1 MNSNTCAFT
10 GHRPH
15 KFPWKDNE
23 SDPRCV
29 ALKTTLAEQVGKLVA
44 AGVTD
49 FYSGMA
55 DGSDVWLSQI
65 VLDLRNGNPALRLHC
80 FLPCEGQADKW
91 DASAQERYHSILKKA
106 DSVDY
111 VSRTYYDGCMIDRNH
126 RLVEAAVHLLAVYNG
141 ERRGGTAAT
150 VRYAR
155 KLGREIL
162 IIDPISLVSAHS
174 GGNISE

>member
-15 KFPWKDNE
+15 KFPWKSNE
-23 SDPRCV
+23 SDPRCT
-29 ALKTTLAEQVGKLVA
+29 ALKAVLAEQVGSLIA

-55 DGSDVWLSQI
+55 DGSDVWLSKI
-65 VLDLRNGNPALRLHC
+65 VLDLRKDNPALALHC

-91 DASAQERYHSILKKA
+91 SAPAQERYRLILEQA

-111 VSRTYYDGCMIDRNH
+111 VSHKYYDGCMIDRNH
-126 RLVEAAVHLLAVYNG
+126 RLVEAAYYLLAVYNG
-141 ERRGGTAAT
+141 EQRGGTAAT
-150 VRYAR
+150 IRYAR
-155 KLGREIL
+155 KLGREIW
-162 IIDPISLVSAHS
+162 IIDPIFLERV
-174 GGNISE
+174 